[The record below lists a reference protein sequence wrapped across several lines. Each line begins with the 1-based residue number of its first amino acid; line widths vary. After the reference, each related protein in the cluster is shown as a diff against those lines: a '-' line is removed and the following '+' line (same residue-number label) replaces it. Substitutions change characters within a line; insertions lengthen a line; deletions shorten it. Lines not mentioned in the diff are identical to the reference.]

1 MKFQLAAT
9 LLSIATLASAIRVSY
24 DSGYDDKDRDLN
36 SVSCSDGDNGLKT
49 KGFTTQG
56 SLPRFPLIGGASVIG
71 GWNDPN
77 CGTCWTLT
85 NGEYSVTILAV
96 DRASE
101 VSTTKSE
108 EFTRGEEGTRSLR
121 GFNIGKEAM
130 NQLTGN
136 RAQEV
141 GVVDA
146 QYVKADA
153 SACGLS

>member
-101 VSTTKSE
+101 
-108 EFTRGEEGTRSLR
+108 